1 MTKKDQHARLLQVFD
16 KLLDDEEIGK
26 SKSDAI
32 ALYYA
37 YARHIWKDQLS
48 VLKIP
53 EAAELLGISPD
64 RIRKAR
70 KVLLRLSLISL
81 RTMPDDEGVVRHYVQ
96 VHYV

>member
-1 MTKKDQHARLLQVFD
+1 MDKNEQHNRLLKVFD
-16 KLLDDEEIGK
+16 RLLDDEEIGK
-26 SKSDAI
+26 CKSDAI

-37 YARHIWKDQLS
+37 YSKHQWKDQLS

-53 EAAELLGISPD
+53 EAANLLGISPD

-81 RTMPDDEGVVRHYVQ
+81 HTIPDDKGIVRHYVQ